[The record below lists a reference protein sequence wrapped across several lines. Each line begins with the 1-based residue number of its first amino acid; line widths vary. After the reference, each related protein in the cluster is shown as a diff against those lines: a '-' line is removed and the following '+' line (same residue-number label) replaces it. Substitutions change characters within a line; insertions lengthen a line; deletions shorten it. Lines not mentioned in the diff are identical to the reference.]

1 MTVLSNKS
9 LLVNYIKT
17 HPFINGRVINDEK
30 VVKTVEGDIVKTKD
44 GNIKT
49 VYMPR
54 YTMAYAFKE
63 AIESNESWQ
72 N

>member
-30 VVKTVEGDIVKTKD
+30 VVKTVEGILLKQKMV
-44 GNIKT
+44 I
-49 VYMPR
+49 
-54 YTMAYAFKE
+54 
-63 AIESNESWQ
+63 
-72 N
+72 